1 MNSFSEVEKAYI
13 AGFLDGDGSVYVKL
27 TKNKSYKF
35 RYQVS
40 AYISFYQSQIKN
52 QFLEEIQKKFG
63 CGYLRKRKD
72 GISEFILGDEK
83 SQIEFIE
90 MVLPYSK
97 LKKKQ
102 LKLMGKILK
111 YKKEVKNADDFL
123 KICALVDEYRLL
135 NYSKKRKILTKEVKK
150 TLRKEGLITP

>member
-1 MNSFSEVEKAYI
+1 MNNFSEVEKAYI

-40 AYISFYQSQIKN
+40 AYISFYQSQSKN

-72 GISEFILGDEK
+72 GISEFILGDEE
-83 SQIEFIE
+83 SQIKFIE
-90 MVLPYSK
+90 MISPYSK

-102 LKLMGKILK
+102 LQLMKKILNG
-111 YKKEVKNADDFL
+111 KKKVKTANDFL

-135 NYSKKRKILTKEVKK
+135 NYSKKRKVLTKEVKK
-150 TLRKEGLITP
+150 TLKKEGLITP